1 MTATEKII
9 QLRAEVARLSGGID
23 GSGATTEKN
32 KKLKQE
38 LDDKL
43 AQLGASLRPM
53 HPDEEDV
60 ELASYFTLIGAEGL
74 EDEEVLAALRD
85 LGAVSAAY
93 VKPSAEPA

>member
-9 QLRAEVARLSGGID
+9 QLRTEVARLAGGV
-23 GSGATTEKN
+23 GGCGETTEIN
-32 KKLKQE
+32 KRLKQE

-53 HPDEEDV
+53 HPEVEDA
-60 ELASYFTLIGAEGL
+60 ELASYFTLTGAEGL

-85 LGAVSAAY
+85 LDAVSAAY
-93 VKPSAEPA
+93 MKPPAEPA